1 MLRIFSQFILTTF
14 ICAAH
19 IALAS
24 AKEPL
29 SNSAKIIGVAVVQDL
44 LSRENYMQY
53 ISDQYNGLHY
63 AEAAVGYGALLFS
76 AEIKDQEL
84 IAAVD
89 VRYAKVPGTETLLS
103 AEHVDA
109 NVWGILPIQQYLLLD
124 KKHHLQFGLELA
136 DAQWAKPL
144 ANGLTPQTRFWIDD
158 MWMIGVLQVQAYRAT
173 KNPVYLDRAAL
184 EISVYLE
191 KLQQQNGLFFHGPE
205 AHFYWG
211 RGNGWVAAALAE
223 LLSELPK
230 DHAQYSFI
238 EKRYKIMMK
247 SLLKYQAASGMWRQL
262 VDYPESWEESSATA
276 MFGFAMAVGVERKIL
291 KNLQYK
297 NAYEK
302 AWSAL
307 ANRVNEKGQLSDICV
322 GTGQSKDVNYY
333 LSRPSVIGDFHGQ
346 APLLWFAQK
355 IISHSKI
362 RDDLNLK

>member
-1 MLRIFSQFILTTF
+1 MLRIFILFVLTLF
-14 ICAAH
+14 FGAAGT
-19 IALAS
+19 AS
-24 AKEPL
+24 AKT
-29 SNSAKIIGVAVVQDL
+29 SRSQSAENIGVAVVRDL
-44 LSRENYMQY
+44 LSRNQYMQY
-53 ISDQYNGLHY
+53 VSDHYNGLHY
-63 AEAAVGYGALLFS
+63 AEAAVGYGALRFA
-76 AEIKDQEL
+76 AENDHQEL
-84 IAAVD
+84 MAALD
-89 VRYAKVPGTETLLS
+89 VRYTQVPGTENLLS

-109 NVWGILPIQQYLLLD
+109 NVWGILPIQQYLLSD
-124 KKHHLQFGLELA
+124 KKPQLQFGLELA
-136 DAQWAKPL
+136 DAQWAKPM
-144 ANGLTPQTRFWIDD
+144 ANGLTHQTRFWIDD

-230 DHAQYSFI
+230 DHARYSVI

-247 SLLKYQAASGMWRQL
+247 SLLTYQAASGMWRQL
-262 VDYPESWEESSATA
+262 VDHPESWEESSATA

-291 KNLQYK
+291 KSRQYK

-302 AWSAL
+302 AWRGL
-307 ANRVNEKGQLSDICV
+307 AKRVNEKGQLSDICV
-322 GTGQSKDVNYY
+322 GTGQSQDVNYY
-333 LSRPSVIGDFHGQ
+333 LSRPSVAGDFHGQ

-355 IISHSKI
+355 IIQIEKNKASK
-362 RDDLNLK
+362 